1 MELELIFKAL
11 ADNTRLRLI
20 HLLGDDELCVCSCVE
35 VLRTNQPKISRHLAY
50 LRRAGLVA
58 ARRDGKWTHYRL
70 TQPSDIHLARIFSE
84 LRAKLANNP
93 QMQSDKA
100 RLESALSKHVVNAG
114 PQSPDVHQTAAANQ

>member
-1 MELELIFKAL
+1 MDLELIFKAL
-11 ADNTRLRLI
+11 ADPTRLRLI

-35 VLRTNQPKISRHLAY
+35 VLRTNQPKVSRHLAY

-70 TQPSDIHLARIFSE
+70 TQPSDKHVARIFTE
-84 LRAKLANNP
+84 LRVRLANDP

-100 RLESALSKHVVNAG
+100 RLETKHAVNAAQ
-114 PQSPDVHQTAAANQ
+114 QSQDVHQTVAANQ

>member
-1 MELELIFKAL
+1 MELELLFRAL

-84 LRAKLANNP
+84 LRARLATDP

-100 RLESALSKHVVNAG
+100 RLEIIVSKHVLTAA
-114 PQSPDVHQTAAANQ
+114 PQSPDAHQTAAANQ